1 MIELNIM
8 LNLLKLNNASHV
20 LYWFHQNCKH
30 GISFLLLLFSRH
42 QTWDTYAENF
52 ELETFS
58 HANMDFCYKSTF
70 KSFSTFASPLH
81 LVTLSFPFTIQL
93 VQVHLIPS
101 WIFFIHQDLQNDFNF
116 FPSIYFFINLNLSFK
131 MNVYCPSI
139 LHPPPWRCNICMLIS
154 ISFFF
159 KMIAQ

>member
-93 VQVHLIPS
+93 VQVHLIPC
-101 WIFFIHQDLQNDFNF
+101 WFFYLSRSPKWFLFLSFNLL
-116 FPSIYFFINLNLSFK
+116 FINLSLSFK
-131 MNVYCPSI
+131 LTSTVLQFASPSVKVQHMHTEHT
-139 LHPPPWRCNICMLIS
+139 LFL
-154 ISFFF
+154 
-159 KMIAQ
+159 